1 MCLRGASEVSHTL
14 VQTTAQHALPS
25 YVVWVPMLGGTETHI
40 PEATRIVQ
48 DERATHFWDGTGQLL
63 SGYRQVLGLPVPAW
77 DIYMVFGPETRW
89 EEGAAPLPT
98 FWMHQLGESVDAP
111 PLDATAFSKKVQSL
125 IENHHGA

>member
-1 MCLRGASEVSHTL
+1 M
-14 VQTTAQHALPS
+14 QTTAQHALPS
-25 YVVWVPMLGGTETHI
+25 YVVGVPMLGGTETHI

-63 SGYRQVLGLPVPAW
+63 SGYRHVLGLPVPAW

-89 EEGAAPLPT
+89 EDGVPPLPT

-111 PLDATAFSKKVQSL
+111 ALDAAVFAQRAQAL
-125 IENHHGA
+125 LENHSGA